1 MKMCMPPGLY
11 LSRIDNS
18 PFIHAFLHAST
29 RNPRNRNF
37 AILVAISS
45 KDRMAFNG
53 FLSKKRLDEIIDQE
67 SNQLRVKFVVN
78 NWNNILDIC
87 ENIQTCFKL
96 ALRKNRKKLSF
107 HMEYLIFLLLLFI
120 YIKWQT
126 IYFLLRKSRFRK
138 KRGKFYSEE
147 KEWLRD
153 FDEVWRV

>member
-96 ALRKNRKKLSF
+96 ALRKNRKKLWSF
-107 HMEYLIFLLLLFI
+107 
-120 YIKWQT
+120 
-126 IYFLLRKSRFRK
+126 
-138 KRGKFYSEE
+138 
-147 KEWLRD
+147 
-153 FDEVWRV
+153 VWNI